1 MKILKGLLGLIIV
14 FVLCATAFAWYQS
27 SIAEKERQAELALEN
42 KILNREFRPIIE
54 NYIGA
59 YNRCDIDEASTYISQ
74 EQLSFDADVTR
85 LFEMRLGAL
94 ERFCKK
100 LSVTIKT
107 IRTLRM
113 HNDDAASIRIALNL
127 TVNESGE
134 MVDPGTDYNKWSF
147 KKEEGTWKI
156 RSDSFEKLLTKY
168 HSVLEQPSHNN

>member
-1 MKILKGLLGLIIV
+1 MTFKVGFPFLGGTGAS
-14 FVLCATAFAWYQS
+14 VLS
-27 SIAEKERQAELALEN
+27 
-42 KILNREFRPIIE
+42 
-54 NYIGA
+54 
-59 YNRCDIDEASTYISQ
+59 DASTYISQ

-127 TVNESGE
+127 TFN
-134 MVDPGTDYNKWSF
+134 
-147 KKEEGTWKI
+147 
-156 RSDSFEKLLTKY
+156 
-168 HSVLEQPSHNN
+168 

>member
-1 MKILKGLLGLIIV
+1 
-14 FVLCATAFAWYQS
+14 
-27 SIAEKERQAELALEN
+27 
-42 KILNREFRPIIE
+42 
-54 NYIGA
+54 
-59 YNRCDIDEASTYISQ
+59 
-74 EQLSFDADVTR
+74 
-85 LFEMRLGAL
+85 MRLGAL

-134 MVDPGTDYNKWSF
+134 TVDPGTDYNKWSF